1 MLRLFDT
8 LRAKIFFSFSV
19 FIILVALVAI
29 ASLLFYGQRERVG
42 RAFGVLED
50 ISVNT
55 AQTMLYEKDFFAYDA
70 IETNFYAKG
79 SSEYLARHDASIERI
94 KEGLDS
100 LKVISKKE
108 GLILEKDIDTIAYY
122 INTYQKSFKEVVEE
136 IKIRGFKDYGL
147 EGQMRTAAH
156 ALEQKVSPAEMA
168 VLLSLRRHEKDY
180 IIRKEMS
187 YVVLLQEEY
196 YAFDERLRAIPQ
208 TEATLEKQ
216 EFLSAYY
223 KAFNQ
228 LVTAEKKIGYSYN
241 DGLKRNLKEETD
253 KIKEKLA
260 YVNQQA
266 DANLNKVSAYFT
278 YVFTG
283 VLLAAVLVSLLLS
296 YVLSRQITKPIANL
310 SQHINTIAENK
321 FVGQIQKMPV
331 KGDDEVAQLTH
342 NFNLMTAQI
351 EEYLQDINKKSKV
364 LQKQNLQL
372 QSINMKLIASENK
385 LRSLNSVKDKF
396 FSIIS
401 HDLKGPLHTLTGF
414 LQILIK
420 YTNTFTEQELR
431 EFAESMDGSV
441 RRLLNMLENLLQWS
455 RSQTGN
461 IEHKPENI
469 RLNEVIEDNISLF
482 KDTAASKQITLL
494 METEGTLLVKADKNM
509 LDFVLRNLI
518 SNALKFTREGGEVKV
533 RTKNLIDFTEIIV
546 SDNGV
551 GISEDDLKKIFLPDV
566 HFSTS
571 GTGKE
576 KGTGFGLL
584 LCKDFVEKN
593 GGEISIESILG
604 IGTSL
609 KFTLPLVHEE
619 ITVR

>member
-19 FIILVALVAI
+19 FIVLVALVAVL
-29 ASLLFYGQRERVG
+29 SLLFYEQRERIRTV
-42 RAFGVLED
+42 FGVLEA
-50 ISVNT
+50 ISLNT
-55 AQTMLYEKDFFAYDA
+55 ANAMLYEKDFFAYDA
-70 IETNFYAKG
+70 VESNFYAKG
-79 SSEYLARHDASIERI
+79 SSEYLARHEASISLI
-94 KEGLDS
+94 KEELDS
-100 LKVISKKE
+100 LSHISRRE
-108 GLILEKDIDTIAYY
+108 NLVLEKDLDSIALH
-122 INTYQKSFKEVVEE
+122 ITAYQRIFKEVIEQA
-136 IKIRGFKDYGL
+136 KIRGFKDYGL
-147 EGQMRTAAH
+147 EGKMRVAAH
-156 ALEQKVSPAEMA
+156 ALEQKVSPAETA
-168 VLLSLRRHEKDY
+168 LLLSLRRHEKDY

-187 YVVLLQEEY
+187 YVMLLQQEY
-196 YAFDERLRAIPQ
+196 YIFDEKLRGLPQ
-208 TEATLEKQ
+208 TEAVVEK
-216 EFLSAYY
+216 ENLLLTYY
-223 KAFNQ
+223 KTFNE
-228 LVTAEKKIGYSYN
+228 LVASEKKIGYGYN
-241 DGLKRNLKEETD
+241 EGLKKNLKAETD
-253 KIKEKLA
+253 EIKEKLA
-260 YVNQQA
+260 AVNREA
-266 DANLNKVSAYFT
+266 DHNLNRASAYFR

-283 VLLAAVLVSLLLS
+283 VLLVTVLFSLLLS
-296 YVLSRQITKPIANL
+296 YILSKQITKPIANL

-331 KGDDEVAQLTH
+331 KGKDEVAQLTY

-351 EEYLQDINKKSKV
+351 GEYLQDINKKSKV

-455 RSQTGN
+455 RSQAGN

-469 RLNEVIEDNISLF
+469 RLNEAIEDNVSLF
-482 KDTAASKQITLL
+482 KDTAANKGIKLL
-494 METEGTLLVKADKNM
+494 METEDNLLVKADKNM
-509 LDFVLRNLI
+509 LDFILRNLI
-518 SNALKFTREGGEVKV
+518 SNALKFTRQGGEVKV
-533 RTKNLIDFTEIIV
+533 IAKNLIDHTEITV
-546 SDNGV
+546 SDSGV
-551 GISEDDLKKIFLPDV
+551 GINEEDLKKIFQPDV
-566 HFSTS
+566 HFSTV

-593 GGEISIESILG
+593 GGEIFIESTLG
-604 IGTSL
+604 LGTSL
-609 KFTLPLVHEE
+609 KFTLPLVYEE
-619 ITVR
+619 VTIR